1 MRVMVEAD
9 EVLWMDILQI
19 YFIIFKI
26 YMGDMMIK
34 VVRNI
39 LVYTKQIK

>member
-26 YMGDMMIK
+26 YMGDMMNK
-34 VVRNI
+34 VVLR
-39 LVYTKQIK
+39 LS